1 MDITRMGRD
10 PLLRRSEEKDDCRRH
25 ARIKRMYPRNET
37 NDLSLGQPIFLGW
50 RRDVTRRN
58 IKKKKKNG
66 KQNKETHRPAAIPRF
81 LEPFHTRSS
90 QSTGTCR
97 DPLSRP
103 TSRKY
108 VPWKPP
114 LCERPFSMAG
124 RPSASTT
131 PPAEI
136 HLRCTSEKQ
145 FREKGT

>member
-1 MDITRMGRD
+1 MYIPRFERNLSSKRFFRSARLFPSFSPFSRRAQRD
-10 PLLRRSEEKDDCRRH
+10 
-25 ARIKRMYPRNET
+25 
-37 NDLSLGQPIFLGW
+37 G
-50 RRDVTRRN
+50 
-58 IKKKKKNG
+58 KNG
-66 KQNKETHRPAAIPRF
+66 KQTKTHRPAAIPRF

-97 DPLSRP
+97 DPLLRP

-145 FREKGT
+145 FREKGA